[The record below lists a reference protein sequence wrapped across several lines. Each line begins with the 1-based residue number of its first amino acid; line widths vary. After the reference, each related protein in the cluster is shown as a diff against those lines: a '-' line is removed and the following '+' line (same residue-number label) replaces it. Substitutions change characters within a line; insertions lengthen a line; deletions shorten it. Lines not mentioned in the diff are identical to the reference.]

1 MRAVLRRISKHG
13 SKKGFDSHSQIL
25 TYVDNKEYEMNE
37 RLNGIITLEIGEDI
51 TPEEAEH
58 IMDGITIALE
68 EAYDLGRQDAWDNIK
83 EIYDTTD
90 YKKHIEEAKT
100 EVAKDCIEMLSDWEE
115 WEAAVEAVKKKY
127 GVCNA

>member
-1 MRAVLRRISKHG
+1 
-13 SKKGFDSHSQIL
+13 
-25 TYVDNKEYEMNE
+25 MNE